1 MHLDY
6 FFQKMKSYF
15 SGTDVAVFA
24 IVFLYLSIGIARVA
38 FGVVPIYLLVALV
51 PMFFIALLRPTAGVY
66 AAIFLTVIFE
76 RFFALE
82 ALQFG
87 RDAVKLYP
95 LDVVL
100 LGVYGGALA
109 KLWFGKARFV
119 WKAADVWLAIFFALV
134 SVYFIAS
141 FAGFGSSEAAVAFST
156 WKNYVFY
163 GALVF
168 ALPLMLTDESDVR
181 RLVGYF
187 LTAATLALFFLMIG
201 VIRGEGLWTEFTPLS
216 TAGVR
221 LLAFPHAFYFSLAF
235 LGLFATAA
243 YWLRSRYRALMW
255 IAMAL
260 WMFGIFGSLMRH
272 LWVGIAFAALG
283 IFLLLL
289 DQPAR
294 QAVRR
299 MAVIALASGTAFL
312 ALWLFVAFLFPM
324 SGASRAFQSSA
335 QTVAVRILSIG
346 SGADESISWRGSVWQ
361 SAFAKLAENPLFGTG
376 LGLRIPVESGE
387 YHDFVEIRNIHNSW
401 LALLV
406 QMGIIGYFVFAAA
419 LIVRVWNMYRLRTE
433 AVWLAALRNATLA
446 LFAYQA
452 IVLLAQPYLETNLLG
467 IFFWVTLG
475 LMSTASWLESAPDGK
490 HAL

>member
-109 KLWFGKARFV
+109 RLWFGKARFV

-201 VIRGEGLWTEFTPLS
+201 VIRGEGLWSEFTPLS
-216 TAGVR
+216 TEGVR

-235 LGLFATAA
+235 LGMFVSAK
-243 YWLRSRYRALMW
+243 YWSANKYRFFVW

-260 WMFGIFGSLMRH
+260 WGFGILGSLMRH
-272 LWVGIAFAALG
+272 MWLGMALSAAFALV
-283 IFLLLL
+283 FLM
-289 DQPAR
+289 DRNGR
-294 QAVRR
+294 QATGR
-299 MAVIALASGTAFL
+299 MTALALAFGTVLFSF
-312 ALWLFVAFLFPM
+312 WLFVSFLFPT
-324 SGASRAFQSSA
+324 SIIGEAFQ
-335 QTVAVRILSIG
+335 TG
-346 SGADESISWRGSVWQ
+346 S
-361 SAFAKLAENPLFGTG
+361 
-376 LGLRIPVESGE
+376 
-387 YHDFVEIRNIHNSW
+387 
-401 LALLV
+401 
-406 QMGIIGYFVFAAA
+406 
-419 LIVRVWNMYRLRTE
+419 
-433 AVWLAALRNATLA
+433 
-446 LFAYQA
+446 
-452 IVLLAQPYLETNLLG
+452 
-467 IFFWVTLG
+467 
-475 LMSTASWLESAPDGK
+475 
-490 HAL
+490 